1 MTALCRTDSPS
12 YHTPDESPEWVLN
25 AAQERLEER
34 AENEMDSADLR
45 FVEWLAD
52 YAEVKDLAAIIASA
66 RKCRFQ
72 WDTEPAGNAASSL
85 VDSLDRMMLDY
96 KQFRTRDIVEL
107 GEIEAEILAED

>member
-12 YHTPDESPEWVLN
+12 YHTPPESPEWVLN
-25 AAQERLEER
+25 AAQEQLEER

-52 YAEVKDLAAIIASA
+52 YVDAKTMAAIIAAA

-72 WDTEPAGNAASSL
+72 WDQEPAGNAASSL
-85 VDSLDRMMLDY
+85 VDSLDRMLLDY
-96 KQFRTRDIVEL
+96 KQFRTADSIEL